1 MEKSDILKYLIENN
15 EIFDDIYLGREE
27 KLIQIRAEVKEK
39 ILKEKVDLNKKYDN
53 FITSLKKLRL
63 GEDDVETLLSKF
75 NEYFEEK
82 NYKDGIINE
91 EYYKEGLKDGIKIV
105 TLSLFKWNY

>member
-1 MEKSDILKYLIENN
+1 MEKSDILKYLIKNN

-27 KLIQIRAEVKEK
+27 KLIEIRAEVKEK
-39 ILKEKVDLNKKYDN
+39 LLKEKIDLNKKYDN
-53 FITSLKKLRL
+53 FISLLKKLKL
-63 GEDDVETLLSKF
+63 GEEEVEKLLYKF

-91 EYYKEGLKDGIKIV
+91 EYYKEGLKDGIKIAI
-105 TLSLFKWNY
+105 LSLCK